1 MIKRCVRSLAKLG
14 GWEILGRHEAFAA
27 ERSIIALIQQER
39 INLVIDVGA
48 NDGGFVGE
56 LRSWGYRG
64 RVISFEP
71 LEVAHS
77 RLKKRAESDPN
88 WVIADR
94 TAVGAVFGIVEMHV
108 SGTSVSSSILEMLP
122 LHLEAG
128 PQSSYV
134 GTETVQVHPLDHL
147 CPLNSTDRVLLK
159 VDVQGY
165 ESQVLAGALR
175 VLEGCRAVMSEMSLV
190 PLYDGQASARDIWD
204 LLKAQG
210 FVLWSLE
217 PGFRNPRTG
226 QVLQFDGIFVRTG
239 TED

>member
-1 MIKRCVRSLAKLG
+1 
-14 GWEILGRHEAFAA
+14 
-27 ERSIIALIQQER
+27 
-39 INLVIDVGA
+39 
-48 NDGGFVGE
+48 
-56 LRSWGYRG
+56 
-64 RVISFEP
+64 
-71 LEVAHS
+71 
-77 RLKKRAESDPN
+77 
-88 WVIADR
+88 
-94 TAVGAVFGIVEMHV
+94 VFGIVEMHV

-190 PLYDGQASARDIWD
+190 PLYDGQAS
-204 LLKAQG
+204 G
-210 FVLWSLE
+210 
-217 PGFRNPRTG
+217 
-226 QVLQFDGIFVRTG
+226 
-239 TED
+239 